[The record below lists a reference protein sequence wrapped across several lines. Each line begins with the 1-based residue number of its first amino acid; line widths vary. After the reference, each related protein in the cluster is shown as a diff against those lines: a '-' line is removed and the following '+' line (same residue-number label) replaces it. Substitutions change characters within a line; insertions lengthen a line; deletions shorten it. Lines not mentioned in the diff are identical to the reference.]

1 MDLSRSDIKLSKYR
15 DILNNLHAV
24 FPVLLTR
31 LSNRFTLPEWVLK
44 SLTSGKLEAI
54 IDTMPIIMAQG
65 SRSYTAKVAF
75 DISHI

>member
-1 MDLSRSDIKLSKYR
+1 M
-15 DILNNLHAV
+15 NNLHAV